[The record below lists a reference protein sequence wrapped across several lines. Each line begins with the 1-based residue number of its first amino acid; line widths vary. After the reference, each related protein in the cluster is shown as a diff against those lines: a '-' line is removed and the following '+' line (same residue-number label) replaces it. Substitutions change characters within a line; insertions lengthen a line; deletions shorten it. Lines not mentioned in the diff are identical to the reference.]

1 MPAKASSA
9 GMKPRCATISTSA
22 PRAFP
27 SPRSASTAPFRAARR
42 SVPISTRAISTA
54 TNSGTCGKTASNP
67 SATASGR
74 GAANAPPARCSAIAS
89 AAVCTCTA
97 TTAGCSIATI
107 TGFDAY
113 PFLKKGPPSVGGCLT
128 SAVPISVVP
137 ISTAHPRMPFPCRLF
152 LGARQFFP
160 CRLRS

>member
-1 MPAKASSA
+1 MSGVSSERVSVLA
-9 GMKPRCATISTSA
+9 GQVVLLR
-22 PRAFP
+22 RALHEV
-27 SPRSASTAPFRAARR
+27 RGGEAARR
-42 SVPISTRAISTA
+42 AEGPARP
-54 TNSGTCGKTASNP
+54 GGQP
-67 SATASGR
+67 SLRQSAGAASGR
-74 GAANAPPARCSAIAS
+74 GAANAPPARCSATAS

-113 PFLKKGPPSVGGCLT
+113 PFLKKGPPSVGGCFFSRLSLSLSALT